1 MAVDKFGNP
10 ISDQYRNIPEE
21 YMQGFR
27 DSQFNKPVIGGM
39 AVTNVTLPSGK
50 KVQFGDTGSAAQ
62 FRNYL
67 DSINVIPLPDPSQRI
82 ERIESQTPMD
92 PSITPR
98 PGPQPT
104 KTPLTD
110 PSQFAQAQVG
120 AAVRQP
126 TLPQGG
132 AVLPNLALQSVV
144 PNQLQTTPG
153 LQGTVAAATP
163 AATTAPMVQGA
174 AVPSATQV
182 AQTTAPAANT
192 YDYIATTTAGQL
204 PQATAAP
211 VSYTHLTL
219 PTIYSV

>member
-1 MAVDKFGNP
+1 MPVDKFGNP
-10 ISDQYRNIPEE
+10 IGDQYRNIPEE

-27 DSQFNKPVIGGM
+27 DSEFNKPVAGGM
-39 AVTNVTLPSGK
+39 AITNVTLPDGK

-67 DSINVIPLPDPSQRI
+67 NSINVMPQGNEGNPIRMEGVPDGSPI
-82 ERIESQTPMD
+82 DVTFPV
-92 PSITPR
+92 T
-98 PGPQPT
+98 PQPT
-104 KTPLTD
+104 LTD

-163 AATTAPMVQGA
+163 TATTAPMVQGA
-174 AVPSATQV
+174 AVPSAAQVTQ
-182 AQTTAPAANT
+182 A
-192 YDYIATTTAGQL
+192 
-204 PQATAAP
+204 
-211 VSYTHLTL
+211 
-219 PTIYSV
+219 SVPLSLIHI